1 MIRIVVYASPIWS
14 PYQVGDKDRL
24 ETVQHKFLRYLSYKN
39 GSPIDPFCRVYNGIM
54 STFKVPSLD
63 SLRSVHDATFAFKL
77 INNFIDSAEL
87 SNHFQHR
94 IILYDFRYARIF
106 DEETYGSNY
115 TYFSTIPR
123 LIIT

>member
-1 MIRIVVYASPIWS
+1 M
-14 PYQVGDKDRL
+14 GHL
-24 ETVQHKFLRYLSYKN
+24 LTLSVM
-39 GSPIDPFCRVYNGIM
+39 CVM

-106 DEETYGSNY
+106 DEKTYG
-115 TYFSTIPR
+115 
-123 LIIT
+123 